1 MIAESDREPS
11 NQPTPRRRGLT
22 FPTPACAAVAR
33 YSLPVPD
40 LEYLLDELNAI
51 SRRRFDA
58 LTTASEETRRHGGAD
73 VESAAWQAYDDLVSA
88 EEAAYERLRTVL
100 ETRVE

>member
-1 MIAESDREPS
+1 
-11 NQPTPRRRGLT
+11 
-22 FPTPACAAVAR
+22 
-33 YSLPVPD
+33 VPD
-40 LEYLLDELNAI
+40 LESLLDELNDL

-58 LTTASEETRRHGGAD
+58 LTAASEETRRHGGAD

-100 ETRVE
+100 ETPVE